1 VAGLDEL
8 DAVKRIAVRALEI
21 ARGHD
26 VRHFETKDLE
36 TILSE
41 DAGQVRG
48 EIVGQF
54 QFPHTSAIALRIA
67 LAHDAN

>member
-1 VAGLDEL
+1 MPSCGKSC
-8 DAVKRIAVRALEI
+8 AVGARVSVSTERWGDRSLLRI

-41 DAGQVRG
+41 DARQVRG

-54 QFPHTSAIALRIA
+54 
-67 LAHDAN
+67 